1 MKKSQ
6 KLLSLILSIL
16 ILFCGCSAQKEVTSL
31 ELSGRP
37 AAPQESLDLNTAPS
51 APTVEIDTTQK
62 KIDNKTFYLERQ
74 RLSLPKPLLSV
85 TAQTILDDTILIGGF
100 STNGVALTW
109 MTLDGDSGTLQLPD
123 GTEYLYAL
131 SPDDNGGFWLLCGS
145 IPAAYR
151 DAFGNVVIQ
160 DNEPEGKL
168 VLTHYDSE
176 YSMQE
181 TILLQTR
188 YTGNNERF
196 TQLAKTEKG
205 FILLSA
211 ELLVQLDKLGAETA
225 RQNAEFEDGWRFIS
239 MQKIGNKLFVLTQNR
254 YDAAGAELRLFSAD
268 TFVQQEFTTDRTGI
282 TGLGLCAD
290 GRLLLGDNQ
299 TVSALT
305 PETAEEETILV
316 WQELGVADTSEQIW
330 QTDSGFFF
338 YTPNLTELTVLRWMP
353 GVALSK
359 RILSLAIAGNTP
371 VSGYFVQMIQNFNL
385 SQEQYQ
391 IEYIIYSDTG
401 LTDTQPT
408 DLLRTQIMAGQS
420 PDLYAFCTDG
430 FTAAPLTPE
439 AVCADLLPLL
449 ENDLS
454 EKSFV
459 PGLYELLTE
468 SGSLYQLPLSIEVD
482 TMIVPARLI
491 PEPGVTLEELEQ
503 AREQMPDS
511 WVTIDS
517 WNTPGN
523 LFAAFCTA
531 FCLGKYVDR
540 ATGSCNFETQSF
552 YDYLA
557 WCKEWGGDGS
567 TPPAQ
572 EQTLVHL
579 CQISALSWL
588 ANRSEIVQNT
598 WYGEPGYTY
607 AGFPTDDGNIGNAY
621 RILTSLGVSPQCR
634 DLSGARAF
642 LQYCF
647 SYLQEESLP
656 ANYELLQSEMK
667 EYIDGN
673 RTDWR
678 GEIKQVSE
686 ADAEQFYTLLDSIAI
701 LEGLDAPLS
710 EILSEEADVYF
721 AGGCTAEQAAKN
733 IQSRASLYLQEQYF

>member
-31 ELSGRP
+31 ELPGGP
-37 AAPQESLDLNTAPS
+37 AAPQESLDLNAAPS

-62 KIDNKTFYLERQ
+62 ETDNETYYLERQ
-74 RLSLPKPLLSV
+74 RLSLPEPLLSV

-100 STNGVALTW
+100 STDGVALAW

-123 GTEYLYAL
+123 STEYLHAL

-145 IPAAYR
+145 VPAAYR

-181 TILLQTR
+181 TILLQTQ

-239 MQKIGNKLFVLTQNR
+239 MQKIGSELFVLTQNR

-268 TFVQQEFTTDRTGI
+268 TFAQQEFTTDQAGM

-290 GRLLLGDNQ
+290 GRLLLGDSQ
-299 TVSALT
+299 TIFAFT
-305 PETAEEETILV
+305 PETSEEETLLV

-338 YTPNLTELTVLRWMP
+338 YTPNLSALTVLRWMS
-353 GVALSK
+353 GEALSK

-371 VSGYFVQMIQNFNL
+371 VAGSFAQMIQNFNL
-385 SQEQYQ
+385 SQDQYQ
-391 IEYIIYSDTG
+391 IEYTIYSDTG

-420 PDLYAFCTDG
+420 PDLY
-430 FTAAPLTPE
+430 
-439 AVCADLLPLL
+439 
-449 ENDLS
+449 
-454 EKSFV
+454 
-459 PGLYELLTE
+459 
-468 SGSLYQLPLSIEVD
+468 
-482 TMIVPARLI
+482 
-491 PEPGVTLEELEQ
+491 
-503 AREQMPDS
+503 
-511 WVTIDS
+511 
-517 WNTPGN
+517 
-523 LFAAFCTA
+523 
-531 FCLGKYVDR
+531 
-540 ATGSCNFETQSF
+540 
-552 YDYLA
+552 
-557 WCKEWGGDGS
+557 
-567 TPPAQ
+567 
-572 EQTLVHL
+572 
-579 CQISALSWL
+579 
-588 ANRSEIVQNT
+588 
-598 WYGEPGYTY
+598 
-607 AGFPTDDGNIGNAY
+607 
-621 RILTSLGVSPQCR
+621 
-634 DLSGARAF
+634 
-642 LQYCF
+642 
-647 SYLQEESLP
+647 
-656 ANYELLQSEMK
+656 
-667 EYIDGN
+667 

-710 EILSEEADVYF
+710 EILSEEADAYF

-733 IQSRASLYLQEQYF
+733 IQSRASLYLQEKYQ